1 MALFKLYFLTA
12 FFQEEP
18 ERLRTE
24 GLEITVQRLTK
35 TLKDLRKQL
44 QIVAMDQVSDVFRAN
59 DDHLI
64 LSSIKACSVSGDID
78 GVEQY
83 IDRFR
88 EHAEHVQEV
97 RFLVGNI
104 RKLGYFKNLFR
115 FVDCSIIF
123 Q

>member
-1 MALFKLYFLTA
+1 MEVT
-12 FFQEEP
+12 
-18 ERLRTE
+18 
-24 GLEITVQRLTK
+24 IQRLTK

-44 QIVAMDQVSDVFRAN
+44 QIVAMDQVADIFRAN
-59 DDHLI
+59 DDQLI

-97 RFLVGNI
+97 ENVF
-104 RKLGYFKNLFR
+104 
-115 FVDCSIIF
+115 
-123 Q
+123 